1 VYQTAPTSRFKSDV
15 KKYTRKKDREEIKRV
30 LSELM
35 RGEWLPGR
43 KHHRLR
49 GEYVGYWECHVRP
62 NILLIYKLD
71 DVNVKVSLVRI
82 GSHSE
87 LF

>member
-1 VYQTAPTSRFKSDV
+1 
-15 KKYTRKKDREEIKRV
+15 
-30 LSELM
+30 M

-71 DVNVKVSLVRI
+71 DVNMKVSLVRV
-82 GSHSE
+82 GA
-87 LF
+87 